1 MTSPV
6 TFEIWDRGSGNRL
19 GEYATEAAARETM
32 RTITDADPGEIGSLV
47 LLEMD
52 GDGRPSVVGAKEDFG
67 GHGVLGDD

>member
-1 MTSPV
+1 
-6 TFEIWDRGSGNRL
+6 
-19 GEYATEAAARETM
+19 M